1 MGQTISEVKKHVGRF
16 FLTAIWLPHGQLW
29 AIIEEAAFRF
39 WSQRLNPLGHSP
51 QMESNIRNVVVSA
64 KNKKNTV
71 YFSGLAVRN
80 DKYDKKGKEVN
91 VILKKNVIMKIF
103 FCW

>member
-1 MGQTISEVKKHVGRF
+1 MASK
-16 FLTAIWLPHGQLW
+16 
-29 AIIEEAAFRF
+29 
-39 WSQRLNPLGHSP
+39 
-51 QMESNIRNVVVSA
+51 IRNVVVSA

-91 VILKKNVIMKIF
+91 VVLKKNVIMKIF
-103 FCW
+103 FCWYFFYWQLYAFCTTIEKEEV

>member
-1 MGQTISEVKKHVGRF
+1 MASK
-16 FLTAIWLPHGQLW
+16 
-29 AIIEEAAFRF
+29 
-39 WSQRLNPLGHSP
+39 
-51 QMESNIRNVVVSA
+51 IRNVVVSA

-91 VILKKNVIMKIF
+91 VVLKKNVIMKIF
-103 FCW
+103 FC